1 MSVTMGYRIPGSNR
15 GQAFTLPDDCY
26 GLVGES
32 DADNIASARRANGAE
47 PTWQSVRGALIRL
60 ARVRRGCCRKEATS

>member
-1 MSVTMGYRIPGSNR
+1 MGYRIPGSNR

-26 GLVGES
+26 GLVGEP
-32 DADNIASARRANGAE
+32 DADNIAARARQANGAE

-60 ARVRRGCCRKEATS
+60 ARVRRGCGRRGITS